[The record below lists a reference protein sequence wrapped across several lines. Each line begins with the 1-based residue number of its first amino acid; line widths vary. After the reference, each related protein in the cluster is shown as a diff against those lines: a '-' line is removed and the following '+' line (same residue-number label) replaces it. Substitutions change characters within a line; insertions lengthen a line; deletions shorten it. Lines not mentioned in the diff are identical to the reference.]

1 MSISEVPNNEHGLAR
16 TRLSQSQEDYLKQI
30 FLLGDGV
37 ESVST
42 RDLSER
48 LEVRPASVTG
58 MVQRLAEQGLV
69 SHEPY
74 RGVSLTDEGRRV
86 ALEMLRHHRLL
97 ETFLQRILGYAWDE
111 VHEEA
116 EKLEHV
122 ISERFEARIAEAL
135 GHPTR
140 DPHGDPIP
148 DADLRMP
155 KTGDAL
161 RIFDLEP
168 GEAAVLS
175 RVRTPDRARLH
186 LLDRIGLL
194 PGVRITLDEGSVT
207 DGVRIII
214 DNTQHTLS
222 RDLARELWFLE
233 DA

>member
-1 MSISEVPNNEHGLAR
+1 MSISEVPNHEPGLVR
-16 TRLSQSQEDYLKQI
+16 PSLSQSQEDYLKQI

-42 RDLSER
+42 RDLSMR

-69 SHEPY
+69 RHEPY

-97 ETFLQRILGYAWDE
+97 ETFLQKILGYAWDE
-111 VHEEA
+111 IHDEA
-116 EKLEHV
+116 EELEHV

-135 GHPTR
+135 GHPTH

-148 DADLRMP
+148 DAELRMP
-155 KTGDAL
+155 MAGEMVQ
-161 RIFDLEP
+161 ISDLEP
-168 GEAAVLS
+168 GESAVFS
-175 RVRTPDRARLH
+175 RVGTQDPASLG
-186 LLDRIGLL
+186 LLGRIGLL
-194 PGVRITLDEGSVT
+194 PGVRITVDEDPVN
-207 DGVRIII
+207 DGFRIII
-214 DNTQHTLS
+214 DNTRHMLS